1 MARISK
7 PGLDYFPL
15 DVNFFQDRKVR
26 RISNRHHAA
35 GIAALTSLLCLI
47 YKEKGFYIAWNQDTL
62 FDISQEV
69 CCEEEEMQA
78 IIDDC
83 LSVGLFDTYIY
94 KEYGILTSQAI
105 QEQYHKI
112 ITDSRRKYKLPLER
126 FWLIKEGEDGTE
138 NNSAEIR
145 NNINSKGTEVY
156 EAESHIVGAEVNAIK
171 TGINITATEVT
182 KTKTGIDTT
191 GTNIHAAGTGI
202 NVTKTVTD
210 EAAMKINAAKKREI
224 AATIPQTK
232 QETDTEIESK
242 SETDTEIKSKPERE
256 RERDKERERQSK
268 TENEWEKDREQ
279 PPVPSNGVFQ
289 AAPVAVKG
297 LSLEISSGKRG
308 EENKEERRNEGIDQK
323 GETRY
328 NGIQYERNQLE
339 EAKHNG
345 TQYERNQQEEA
356 KHNGTQYERSQQEEA
371 KHNGTQYERSQQEE
385 APNESTASGGFS
397 ESLLRL
403 NMDAIGIRN
412 EPTVKAILAL
422 ARRRKLGGPCGTLWK
437 VLSSEY
443 RSTLLKKN
451 EPGDYILWALNHSA
465 EFEDTYNGIL
475 KKRVRGR

>member
-47 YKEKGFYIAWNQDTL
+47 YKEKGFYVAWNQDTL

-112 ITDSRRKYKLPLER
+112 ITDSRRKYKLPLEQ

-202 NVTKTVTD
+202 NATKTVTD

-356 KHNGTQYERSQQEEA
+356 KHNGTQYER
-371 KHNGTQYERSQQEE
+371 NQQEE

>member
-47 YKEKGFYIAWNQDTL
+47 YKEKGFYVAWNQDTL

-112 ITDSRRKYKLPLER
+112 ITDSRRKYKLPLEQ

-145 NNINSKGTEVY
+145 NNINSKGTEVD

-182 KTKTGIDTT
+182 KTKTGIGTT

-202 NVTKTVTD
+202 NATKTVTD
-210 EAAMKINAAKKREI
+210 EAAMKINAAKNREI

-256 RERDKERERQSK
+256 RDKERERERQSK

-279 PPVPSNGVFQ
+279 LPVPSNGVFQ

-328 NGIQYERNQLE
+328 NEIQYERNQLE
-339 EAKHNG
+339 EAKYNG
-345 TQYERNQQEEA
+345 TQYERSQQEEA
-356 KHNGTQYERSQQEEA
+356 KHNGTQYERNQQEEA